1 MIEMRK
7 LRMQVFYTMVV
18 LTVACIAAG
27 LFWRPWILWGLVFLA
42 PSVLWGLADMLQKEA
57 FDPIVDDQIR
67 PCQNEDDKEP
77 EEQRSQYYGLQV
89 LAH

>member
-27 LFWRPWILWGLVFLA
+27 LFWRPWILWGISTE
-42 PSVLWGLADMLQKEA
+42 PGLMKSGKS
-57 FDPIVDDQIR
+57 IR
-67 PCQNEDDKEP
+67 LP
-77 EEQRSQYYGLQV
+77 ERK
-89 LAH
+89 